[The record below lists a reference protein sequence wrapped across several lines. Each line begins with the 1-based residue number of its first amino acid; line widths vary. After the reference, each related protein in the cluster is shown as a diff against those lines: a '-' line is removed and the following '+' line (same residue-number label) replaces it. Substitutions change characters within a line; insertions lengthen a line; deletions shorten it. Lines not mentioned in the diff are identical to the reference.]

1 MSKATELAD
10 NFEECPLN
18 YLGEVAPMLRA
29 QDEAIKLALEWIEAQ
44 PEPRMIGAAKVLAKL
59 REVQG

>member
-1 MSKATELAD
+1 MSKATELAHL
-10 NFEECPLN
+10 FSEYPVN
-18 YLGEVAPMLRA
+18 YLQEVVPMLLK